1 MSARIAKV
9 RRKTKETEVS
19 LKLSLDGTGKASVS
33 TEVGFLDHMLE
44 LLSKH
49 AKFDVE
55 MRAKGDL
62 DVDAHHT
69 TEDAGIVLGQA
80 LSEAL
85 GDKSGVRRFGFASV
99 PMDEALARASVDL
112 SGRAS
117 FVFRGE
123 FPQEDAGELSG
134 SLILDFFQALA
145 SNAKLSLHLE
155 LLSGRSAHHA
165 AEAMFK
171 ATARALRE
179 AVEPDPREKGI
190 PSTKG
195 TL

>member
-1 MSARIAKV
+1 MSARTAKV
-9 RRKTKETEVS
+9 TRKTKETELELV
-19 LKLSLDGTGKASVS
+19 LSLDGTGEASVS
-33 TEVGFLDHMLE
+33 TGVGFLDHMLE

-49 AKFDVE
+49 AKLDIDI
-55 MRAKGDL
+55 RAEGDL
-62 DVDAHHT
+62 EVDTHHT
-69 TEDAGIVLGQA
+69 TEDVGIVLGQA

-85 GDKSGVRRFGFASV
+85 GDKAGVRRFGFASV
-99 PMDEALARASVDL
+99 PMDEALAKASVDL

-123 FPQEDAGELSG
+123 FPAECAGALSG
-134 SLILDFFQALA
+134 ALLQDFFQAVA
-145 SNAKLSLHLE
+145 SNARLNLHLE
-155 LLSGRSAHHA
+155 LVSGKSAHHA

-190 PSTKG
+190 PSTQG

>member
-1 MSARIAKV
+1 MSERTAKLT
-9 RRKTKETEVS
+9 RKTKETEIT
-19 LKLSLDGTGKASVS
+19 LALSLDGAGEASVS
-33 TEVGFLDHMLE
+33 TGVGFLDHMLE

-49 AKFDVE
+49 AKFDIE
-55 MRAKGDL
+55 LRAKGDL
-62 DVDAHHT
+62 EVDAHHT

-80 LSEAL
+80 LTEAL
-85 GDKSGVRRFGFASV
+85 GEKAGVRRFGFASV

-112 SGRAS
+112 SGRTA

-123 FPQEDAGELSG
+123 YPQERAEGLSG
-134 SLILDFFQALA
+134 PLVRDFFEAFA
-145 SNAKLSLHLE
+145 SNARLNLHLE
-155 LLSGRSAHHA
+155 LVSGRSAHHA
-165 AEAMFK
+165 AEALFK